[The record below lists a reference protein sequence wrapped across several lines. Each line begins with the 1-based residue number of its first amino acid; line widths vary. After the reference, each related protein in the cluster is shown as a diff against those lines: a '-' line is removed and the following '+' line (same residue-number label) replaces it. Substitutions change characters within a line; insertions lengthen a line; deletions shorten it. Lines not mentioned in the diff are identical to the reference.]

1 MFDSKEYPKSL
12 SEDLFE
18 TWLEAGRESKMSYEY
33 MLVVWDDLE
42 ADYHPEYV
50 ENRSQIAKYPFG
62 AKQEAIAQLL
72 QYMTS
77 FQKLEFTLPTDCQLF
92 VVFSF
97 FLLLEE

>member
-50 ENRSQIAKYPFG
+50 EDRSQIAKYPLWG
-62 AKQEAIAQLL
+62 EAGGHSSTIAV
-72 QYMTS
+72 Y
-77 FQKLEFTLPTDCQLF
+77 DLF
-92 VVFSF
+92 S
-97 FLLLEE
+97 EARIYITN